1 MALSHACWHSEYM
14 NQGEMKGAVAVRQ
27 SHCQDQSLAWSQSSP
42 PPWEGKLDWTRS
54 LRGPCRGQ
62 AHIPK
67 YHPAWHYHQ
76 ESEDTRQVPSLRTG
90 LAGPEWNKSIP
101 KQARGVF
108 PSLPSGHLTML
119 GYQNSHDWAKTKAEK
134 KCPALQVKEKQVIKP
149 WERRL
154 VEEWPESHC
163 ELDK

>member
-1 MALSHACWHSEYM
+1 
-14 NQGEMKGAVAVRQ
+14 MKGAVAVRQ
-27 SHCQDQSLAWSQSSP
+27 SRCQDQSLAWSQSSP

-76 ESEDTRQVPSLRTG
+76 ESEDTRQVPSLRAG
-90 LAGPEWNKSIP
+90 LAGPGWNKSIP

-108 PSLPSGHLTML
+108 PPIPRGHVTML

-134 KCPALQVKEKQVIKP
+134 ESSLSGQGKASDKALREEVGRRVTRKSLWAGQV
-149 WERRL
+149 
-154 VEEWPESHC
+154 ESQG
-163 ELDK
+163 ESGSR